1 MKLRYLHL
9 KDYPPIKDIKVL
21 FASGSPLQRDC
32 AIRFVVGVNGSGK
45 SNLLRALAEVFLALS
60 EQRVPP
66 FPVSLV
72 YELGVKGSP
81 NHRTLLLHCPGKR
94 IESSL
99 WAHERFAFDDSNP
112 IEVFEMAIEYLKIK
126 GMPSVPGMSP
136 LIAPGEWPS
145 RATTPPLMALPN
157 AVLAYAT
164 GAIQPWQAIW
174 NRSTDSKD
182 SEESFAGGEEN
193 TDTERP
199 AGWNMALELA
209 SQNREGNPAE
219 SVNSGDWFA
228 ESSPT
233 AIAFRR
239 PILLTPALLKCAL
252 LAVALPHAYLD
263 TDDNPNLLEIK
274 AMLAKIGGHKSEQLS
289 PLQEMLQRGG
299 WHHLV
304 SVAFRCRLQ
313 TAVWR
318 RNRLLEIA
326 HDWLMCAGEVITEPH
341 PTEARRTLYF
351 DLKGDFSGYGETL
364 STNDN
369 LQISGTQG
377 EALWALLGSHEA
389 TAFELF
395 TKLVELH
402 QAGLFDDV
410 ELRLRRQPKPDELSN
425 RITVENDVGVLR
437 YEELSDGEQMVLGRM
452 ALFHLLEGQ
461 QDSLLL
467 LDEPETHF
475 NDLWKRDVVSV
486 VDMALGK
493 TSCEVV
499 IATHAALVLTDALKD
514 ELVVLERAA
523 DTNSTTSSHSVIRVL
538 DRDIHTFGA
547 TGDHPLRDIF
557 GASDTVGRRAS
568 RILEVLIAA
577 ASIADQIDVCWAS
590 ESSNLSSQIVK
601 QVFSI
606 VSETEQGMSKA
617 NVRES
622 LESIEHFAV
631 HFGAEW
637 PLTMKAVLEAFIR
650 QTGPGYFQ
658 VELKRAWR
666 RLLNGDGS
674 VTQA

>member
-9 KDYPPIKDIKVL
+9 QDYPPIKDIKVL

-32 AIRFVVGVNGSGK
+32 SIRFVVGVNGSGK
-45 SNLLRALAEVFLALS
+45 SNLLRAIAEVFLALS

-72 YELGVKGSP
+72 YELGQKGSA

-94 IESSL
+94 TESSL
-99 WAHERFAFDDSNP
+99 WMHERFAFDDSNP
-112 IEVFEMAIEYLKIK
+112 IEVFDVSFGFLKSK
-126 GMPSVPGMSP
+126 DNPMPPGFSP

-157 AVLAYAT
+157 AVLAYTT
-164 GAIQPWQAIW
+164 GAIQPWQTLW
-174 NRSTDSKD
+174 NRSADSKD
-182 SEESFAGGEEN
+182 GEESFSTDEE
-193 TDTERP
+193 TLEVERP
-199 AGWNMALELA
+199 AGWNMSQELA
-209 SQNREGNPAE
+209 SQNQQ
-219 SVNSGDWFA
+219 SGQSETSNVEDWFP
-228 ESSPT
+228 ESSSS
-233 AIAFRR
+233 IMGFRR
-239 PILLTPALLKCAL
+239 PILLNPALLKCAL
-252 LAVALPHAYLD
+252 LAIALPQAYLD
-263 TDDNPNLLEIK
+263 THDRLAELEIK
-274 AMLAKIGGHKSEQLS
+274 LAKAFRRERQLS

-299 WHHLV
+299 WHYLV

-313 TAVWR
+313 TEAWR
-318 RNRLLEIA
+318 RNRLLGTA
-326 HDWLMCAGEVITEPH
+326 HDWLICAGEVIAEPH

-351 DLKGDFSGYGETL
+351 DLKGDFSSYSETL
-364 STNDN
+364 SANDN

-377 EALWALLGSHEA
+377 ESLWALLGGHEA

-395 TKLVELH
+395 TKLVDLH

-410 ELRLRRQPKPDELSN
+410 ELRLRRYTKPDESAD
-425 RITVENDVGVLR
+425 RDAVENDVGVLR

-452 ALFHLLEGQ
+452 ALFHLLEDQ

-486 VDMALGK
+486 VDTALGK

-514 ELVVLERAA
+514 ELVVLERTT
-523 DTNSTTSSHSVIRVL
+523 DENSEILPHSVVRVL

-557 GASDTVGRRAS
+557 GAPDTVGRRAS

-577 ASIADQIDVCWAS
+577 ATLTDRIEPCWAS
-590 ESSNLSSQIVK
+590 ENPALSNDIVD
-601 QVFSI
+601 QLCSI
-606 VSETEQGMSKA
+606 VAVTEPSMTKT
-617 NVRES
+617 NVREA
-622 LESIEHFAV
+622 LDSIEHFTV
-631 HFGAEW
+631 HFGAER

-666 RLLNGDGS
+666 RLWNEEGH

>member
-1 MKLRYLHL
+1 MKLLYLHL

-21 FASGSPLQRDC
+21 FASGSPLQHDC

-45 SNLLRALAEVFLALS
+45 SNLLRAIAEVFLALS

-72 YELGVKGSP
+72 YELGQKGSA

-94 IESSL
+94 TESSL
-99 WAHERFAFDDSNP
+99 WVHERFAFDDSNP
-112 IEVFEMAIEYLKIK
+112 IEVFDQSFHFLKTQNNP
-126 GMPSVPGMSP
+126 MPPGFSP

-145 RATTPPLMALPN
+145 RATAPPLMALPN
-157 AVLAYAT
+157 AVLAYTT
-164 GAIQPWQAIW
+164 GAIQPWQTLW
-174 NRSTDSKD
+174 NRSADSKD
-182 SEESFAGGEEN
+182 SEESFSAGEEAL
-193 TDTERP
+193 DIERP
-199 AGWNMALELA
+199 AGWSMVQELA
-209 SQNREGNPAE
+209 SQNQQSGQSETGNVE
-219 SVNSGDWFA
+219 DWFP
-228 ESSPT
+228 ESSSST
-233 AIAFRR
+233 IGFRR
-239 PILLTPALLKCAL
+239 PILLNPALLKCAL
-252 LAVALPHAYLD
+252 LAIALPQAYLD
-263 TDDNPNLLEIK
+263 THDKLAVLEIK
-274 AMLAKIGGHKSEQLS
+274 LAKAFRRERQLS

-299 WHHLV
+299 WHYLV

-313 TAVWR
+313 TEAWR
-318 RNRLLEIA
+318 RNRLLGIA
-326 HDWLMCAGEVITEPH
+326 HDWLICAGEVIAEPH

-351 DLKGDFSGYGETL
+351 DLKGDFSSYSETL
-364 STNDN
+364 SANDN

-377 EALWALLGSHEA
+377 EALWALLGGHEA

-395 TKLVELH
+395 TKLVDLH

-410 ELRLRRQPKPDELSN
+410 ELRLRRYPKPGDTAD
-425 RITVENDVGVLR
+425 RDTVENDVGVLR

-452 ALFHLLEGQ
+452 ALFHLLEDQ

-486 VDMALGK
+486 VDTALGK

-514 ELVVLERAA
+514 ELVVLERTT
-523 DTNSTTSSHSVIRVL
+523 DENSEILPHSVVRVL

-557 GASDTVGRRAS
+557 GAPDTVGRRAS

-577 ASIADQIDVCWAS
+577 ATLTDRIEPCWAS
-590 ESSNLSSQIVK
+590 ENPELSNDIVD
-601 QVFSI
+601 QLCSV
-606 VSETEQGMSKA
+606 VAVTEPSMTKT
-617 NVRES
+617 NVREA
-622 LESIEHFAV
+622 LDSIEHFAM
-631 HFGAEW
+631 HFGAER

-666 RLLNGDGS
+666 RLLNEEGN

>member
-9 KDYPPIKDIKVL
+9 QDYPPIKDIKVV

-72 YELGVKGSP
+72 YELGQKGTA

-94 IESSL
+94 TESSL
-99 WAHERFAFDDSNP
+99 WVHERFVFDDGNP
-112 IEVFEMAIEYLKIK
+112 VEVFESAIEHLKIK

-145 RATTPPLMALPN
+145 RATTPPTMALPN
-157 AVLAYAT
+157 AVLAYTT
-164 GAIQPWQAIW
+164 GAIPPWQAIW
-174 NRSTDSKD
+174 NRSSVGQD
-182 SEESFAGGEEN
+182 SEESFSLNDEPN
-193 TDTERP
+193 DMERP
-199 AGWNMALELA
+199 PGWNTALELA
-209 SQNREGNPAE
+209 SLNLTGTSNGIDSDFSEI
-219 SVNSGDWFA
+219 
-228 ESSPT
+228 SPT
-233 AIAFRR
+233 TNLFRR

-252 LAVALPHAYLD
+252 LVVALPQAFVD
-263 TDDNPNLLEIK
+263 TDDNPNLLE
-274 AMLAKIGGHKSEQLS
+274 AGRLLAKIGGRDGEYRSA
-289 PLQEMLQRGG
+289 LQEMLQRGG

-304 SVAFRCRLQ
+304 SVAFRCRIQ
-313 TAVWR
+313 PEVWR
-318 RNRLLEIA
+318 RNRVLEIA

-341 PTEARRTLYF
+341 PTEERRTLHF
-351 DLKGDFSGYGETL
+351 DLKGDFSGYGE
-364 STNDN
+364 
-369 LQISGTQG
+369 GYG
-377 EALWALLGSHEA
+377 EALWALLGGHEA
-389 TAFELF
+389 TAFQLF
-395 TKLVELH
+395 TKLVDLH

-410 ELRLRRQPKPDELSN
+410 ELRLRRFPKPDESAD
-425 RITVENDVGVLR
+425 RDAIENDVGILR

-461 QDSLLL
+461 HDSLLL

-486 VDMALGK
+486 VDAALGK

-499 IATHAALVLTDALKD
+499 VATHAALVLTDALKD
-514 ELVVLERAA
+514 ELVVLERAV
-523 DTNSTTSSHSVIRVL
+523 DENSATASHSVIRLL
-538 DRDIHTFGA
+538 DNDIHTFGA

-557 GASDTVGRRAS
+557 GAPDTVGRRAS

-577 ASIADQIDVCWAS
+577 ATLTDRIEPLWAGENTSLDSDIVRQVWTVVSITEPEMTKLDVGQA
-590 ESSNLSSQIVK
+590 LD
-601 QVFSI
+601 SI
-606 VSETEQGMSKA
+606 V
-617 NVRES
+617 
-622 LESIEHFAV
+622 HFAE
-631 HFGAEW
+631 HFGAKR
-637 PLTMKAVLEAFIR
+637 PLTMQAVLETFIR

-666 RLLNGDGS
+666 RLLKEEGN

>member
-9 KDYPPIKDIKVL
+9 KDYPPIKDIKVV

-32 AIRFVVGVNGSGK
+32 SIRFVVGVNGSGK
-45 SNLLRALAEVFLALS
+45 SNLLRAIAEVFLALS

-72 YELGVKGSP
+72 YELGQKGSA

-94 IESSL
+94 TESSL
-99 WAHERFAFDDSNP
+99 WMHEFHSPQDQSSIAEFDLMIGSLDLNSNP
-112 IEVFEMAIEYLKIK
+112 
-126 GMPSVPGMSP
+126 VPPGFVP

-157 AVLAYAT
+157 AVLAYTT
-164 GAIQPWQAIW
+164 GAIQPWQTLW
-174 NRSTDSKD
+174 NRSADSKD
-182 SEESFAGGEEN
+182 GEESFSTGEE
-193 TDTERP
+193 TLEVERP
-199 AGWNMALELA
+199 AGWSMAQELA
-209 SQNREGNPAE
+209 SQNQQ
-219 SVNSGDWFA
+219 SGQSETSNVEDWFP
-228 ESSPT
+228 ESSSST
-233 AIAFRR
+233 MGFRR
-239 PILLTPALLKCAL
+239 PILLNPALLKCAL
-252 LAVALPHAYLD
+252 LAIALPQAYLD
-263 TDDNPNLLEIK
+263 THDRLAELEIK
-274 AMLAKIGGHKSEQLS
+274 LAKAFRKERQLS

-299 WHHLV
+299 WHYLV

-313 TAVWR
+313 TEAWR
-318 RNRLLEIA
+318 RNRLLGIA
-326 HDWLMCAGEVITEPH
+326 HDWLICAGEVIAEPH
-341 PTEARRTLYF
+341 PTEARRTLHF
-351 DLKGDFSGYGETL
+351 DLKGDFSSYSETL
-364 STNDN
+364 SANDN

-377 EALWALLGSHEA
+377 EALWALLGGHEA

-395 TKLVELH
+395 TKLVDLH

-410 ELRLRRQPKPDELSN
+410 ELRLRRYPKPYESADSDA
-425 RITVENDVGVLR
+425 VENDVGVLR

-486 VDMALGK
+486 VDGALGK

-514 ELVVLERAA
+514 ELVVLERTI
-523 DTNSTTSSHSVIRVL
+523 DENSNTSSHSVLRVL
-538 DRDIHTFGA
+538 DSDIHTFGA

-577 ASIADQIDVCWAS
+577 ASVADQMDSCWAR
-590 ESSNLSSQIVK
+590 EKPVLNGKIVE
-601 QVFSI
+601 QVCKI
-606 VSETEQGMSKA
+606 VAETEPSMSKA
-617 NVRES
+617 SIREA

-631 HFGAEW
+631 HFGAER
-637 PLTMKAVLEAFIR
+637 PLTMKVVLEAFIR

-666 RLLNGDGS
+666 RLLNEAGN